1 MPEPFRPFERMVRI
15 TVLGKT
21 FEVPEKN
28 SLLRCFQYLSP
39 ETIPYGRFCWNQ
51 ECQYCRVECQLPDD
65 DESRE
70 MISCK
75 FLVMEGM
82 NVTRLSP
89 ELKRC
94 LRAVLKTAPA
104 AAPSAV
110 SVPKPGLVGPAK
122 AGSSGSPPASTNG
135 HKHTRARS
143 AIASSRKR

>member
-1 MPEPFRPFERMVRI
+1 MVRI
-15 TVLGKT
+15 TILGKT

-39 ETIPYGRFCWNQ
+39 DTIPYGRFCWNQ

-65 DESRE
+65 DQSRE

-89 ELKRC
+89 ELRSC
-94 LRAVLKTAPA
+94 LRAVLRSTTLVPAQPGKSAPA
-104 AAPSAV
+104 SPAARASNGSKSRSKSAV
-110 SVPKPGLVGPAK
+110 
-122 AGSSGSPPASTNG
+122 
-135 HKHTRARS
+135 
-143 AIASSRKR
+143 ASSRKK

>member
-1 MPEPFRPFERMVRI
+1 MSEPFRPFERIVRI

-21 FEVPEKN
+21 FDVPEKN

-51 ECQYCRVECQLPDD
+51 ECQYCRVECRLPDD
-65 DESRE
+65 DTSRE

-82 NVTRLSP
+82 DVTRLSP

-94 LRAVLKTAPA
+94 LRAVLKAAPPAGSSAAKPAPA
-104 AAPSAV
+104 A
-110 SVPKPGLVGPAK
+110 PAK
-122 AGSSGSPPASTNG
+122 AGPAPSPPAAANG
-135 HKHTRARS
+135 RKPSRAKS
-143 AIASSRKR
+143 AIASSRKK

>member
-1 MPEPFRPFERMVRI
+1 MSEPFRPFERMVRI
-15 TVLGKT
+15 TILGKT

-39 ETIPYGRFCWNQ
+39 DTIPYGRFCWNQ

-65 DESRE
+65 DQSRE

-89 ELKRC
+89 ELRSC
-94 LRAVLKTAPA
+94 LRAVLRAATPVPAQPGKSAPA
-104 AAPSAV
+104 TPAARAVNGSRSRSKSAV
-110 SVPKPGLVGPAK
+110 
-122 AGSSGSPPASTNG
+122 
-135 HKHTRARS
+135 
-143 AIASSRKR
+143 ASSRKK

>member
-65 DESRE
+65 DQSRE

-94 LRAVLKTAPA
+94 LRTALKSAPP
-104 AAPSAV
+104 AAPS
-110 SVPKPGLVGPAK
+110 SKPAPAGPAK
-122 AGSSGSPPASTNG
+122 AASSSSPPSSTNG
-135 HKHTRARS
+135 HKHSRARS
-143 AIASSRKR
+143 AIASSRKK

>member
-1 MPEPFRPFERMVRI
+1 MSEPFRPFERMVRI
-15 TVLGKT
+15 TILGKT

-39 ETIPYGRFCWNQ
+39 DTIPYGRFCWNQ

-65 DESRE
+65 DQSRE

-89 ELKRC
+89 ELRSC
-94 LRAVLKTAPA
+94 LRAVLR
-104 AAPSAV
+104 APSPAERAKPVRVGTTV
-110 SVPKPGLVGPAK
+110 STGN
-122 AGSSGSPPASTNG
+122 GS
-135 HKHTRARS
+135 K
-143 AIASSRKR
+143 SSRPKSVVAASRKK